1 MFDSDSYMNEM
12 RALLES
18 GKAVSMVLSG
28 NSMVPFLVNQRD
40 LIYIEPLPSELK
52 VGDMCFFQRDDGRF
66 IMHRICRVTKDGC
79 FFVGDAQP
87 VIEGPIRR
95 DQMFG
100 IVTKVKRKGKWITHG
115 NLTWEFF
122 EKVWIRMIPL
132 RIPVLKLYG
141 RLR

>member
-12 RALLES
+12 RALLKS

-79 FFVGDAQP
+79 F
-87 VIEGPIRR
+87 
-95 DQMFG
+95 
-100 IVTKVKRKGKWITHG
+100 
-115 NLTWEFF
+115 
-122 EKVWIRMIPL
+122 
-132 RIPVLKLYG
+132 
-141 RLR
+141 